1 MKGFLLEM
9 PGIQM
14 VTVHRTIENS
24 RTSNKIKIKIL
35 FRKLIYFAEGV
46 VLQQMFIDALDQE
59 IA

>member
-1 MKGFLLEM
+1 M

-14 VTVHRTIENS
+14 VTIHRTIENS
-24 RTSNKIKIKIL
+24 RTINKIEIKIF